1 MTQHF
6 ENPPYEVKLVRV
18 GQLIAPVDNS
28 LVPYQ
33 RNQGR
38 NGKAGAGLKARIKK
52 YGEYDPRVLRHREV
66 SEREDGTL
74 ACMDGN
80 GSNHWLFQMFGYH
93 YLVPCKVYQGLTLRE
108 EAELF
113 LSFQRTKQV
122 SRAEEW
128 IAGRLAAGEM
138 YLVIG
143 EETEAAGFQI
153 GTGRR
158 PDVLGLSGAEYAY
171 KMGGRS
177 RLRTLFHYLNT
188 NFKDDPKRTNSGF
201 LMALVDIVGNEDL
214 DRKAL
219 SMVLQSVSVEKM
231 VENRSG
237 GAAKT
242 TAFNNIMYL
251 YRAWLEDETS

>member
-128 IAGRLAAGEM
+128 IACA
-138 YLVIG
+138 
-143 EETEAAGFQI
+143 
-153 GTGRR
+153 GRR
-158 PDVLGLSGAEYAY
+158 RDVPRHRRRDGSCGLPNRDRTKADVLGLSGAEYAY